1 MDLRNAVTGDAD
13 LLTSLVVEAVNWTGK
28 TRMTRE
34 QVMAQPELSH
44 YVAGWK
50 RPTDFGLVA
59 MTDDGA
65 PLGAIWWRYF
75 PDDEP
80 GYGFIARD
88 IPELSMA
95 VLPSGRGHGVGR
107 TLLRACIDHARTAG
121 CSALSLSVADGN
133 DTARGITSASS
144 AASEHLARC
153 ASTCPHRRHE
163 TTPPSPTASCVGSG
177 LRRRASSHS
186 SGRAAKASL
195 VSRYQSID
203 FLGWRQRPFMAS
215 RDAW

>member
-1 MDLRNAVTGDAD
+1 MATTFTTVDGVDRATVNNDRGVLAPGPLPVDASCMDLRNAVTGDAD
-13 LLTSLVVEAVNWTGK
+13 LLTNLVVEAVNWTGE

-50 RPTDFGLVA
+50 RPTDFGVVA

-133 DTARGITSASS
+133 DTARGLYARHHFRVVGRIGASS
-144 AASEHLARC
+144 TMRLDL
-153 ASTCPHRRHE
+153 
-163 TTPPSPTASCVGSG
+163 PSPAP
-177 LRRRASSHS
+177 RDN
-186 SGRAAKASL
+186 AA
-195 VSRYQSID
+195 
-203 FLGWRQRPFMAS
+203 
-215 RDAW
+215 